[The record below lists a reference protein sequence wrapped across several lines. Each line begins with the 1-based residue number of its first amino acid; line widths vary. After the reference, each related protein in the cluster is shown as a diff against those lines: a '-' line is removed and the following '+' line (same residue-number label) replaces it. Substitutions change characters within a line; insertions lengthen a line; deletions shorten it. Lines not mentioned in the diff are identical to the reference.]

1 MGSISDSKPIFDL
14 LQVAIKELKTLYNDC
29 RSNICIE
36 HATGVMEE
44 EKAPENLS
52 KKISSISLTGNDK
65 KVRYINLA
73 SIWKLVIDF
82 WDSGIS
88 SCMPPYS

>member
-1 MGSISDSKPIFDL
+1 M
-14 LQVAIKELKTLYNDC
+14 ELKTLYNDC

-52 KKISSISLTGNDK
+52 KKISSISLTGTDR
-65 KVRYINLA
+65 KVWDIILA
-73 SIWKLVIDF
+73 FLWLFSIWKLVK
-82 WDSGIS
+82 
-88 SCMPPYS
+88 

>member
-1 MGSISDSKPIFDL
+1 M
-14 LQVAIKELKTLYNDC
+14 LYNDC

-65 KVRYINLA
+65 KVCSANLA
-73 SIWKLVIDF
+73 FPWLGSIWKLNGFEVLAQFIF
-82 WDSGIS
+82 WPMFS
-88 SCMPPYS
+88 